1 MPQHMAELDDTLR
14 EVLAAFSLFREQQ
27 DFFLN
32 ACLLGIMQHVRPGFL
47 SFPASRMRYIMNR
60 ANTNVGLKTR
70 EVETALKVKIAHELP
85 SDGMIPL
92 TINRGN
98 PAVLAEPR
106 CDFSKAIGQ
115 LAKQVAPQGRIGV
128 PAPAKPQHRRRL
140 SMVRS

>member
-1 MPQHMAELDDTLR
+1 MLATLDRTDELLVLCGLDVPTLKNVR
-14 EVLAAFSLFREQQ
+14 LA
-27 DFFLN
+27 
-32 ACLLGIMQHVRPGFL
+32 MQTLELL

-70 EVETALKVKIAHELP
+70 EVETALNVKIAHELP

-92 TINRGN
+92 TVNRGN

-115 LAKQVAPQGRIGV
+115 LAKQLAPQGRMGM
-128 PAPAKPQHRRRL
+128 PSAPKQQHRRRL
-140 SMVRS
+140 SLARS